1 MRRKPDT
8 GGASLL
14 KPDDSRTHREKSRV
28 ETLQNVC
35 IEYTV
40 DEADG
45 SLFILLAQFL
55 YHLLPAPAVSPVCY
69 CSMCHHYFLHL
80 PFNAIII
87 SLLGSD
93 NTTLYCSTYLTL
105 KDNDSHNKRAFV
117 CPHKRQK
124 FLGDI

>member
-35 IEYTV
+35 IEYRV

-45 SLFILLAQFL
+45 GLFILLAQFL
-55 YHLLPAPAVSPVCY
+55 YHLLP
-69 CSMCHHYFLHL
+69 L
-80 PFNAIII
+80 PLSVLSAIAQCVTIT
-87 SLLGSD
+87 SYTCLS
-93 NTTLYCSTYLTL
+93 TL
-105 KDNDSHNKRAFV
+105 
-117 CPHKRQK
+117 
-124 FLGDI
+124 

>member
-35 IEYTV
+35 IEYRV

-45 SLFILLAQFL
+45 GLFILLAQFL
-55 YHLLPAPAVSPVCY
+55 YHLLPPSCQSCLLLLNVSP
-69 CSMCHHYFLHL
+69 LL
-80 PFNAIII
+80 PTLAFQR
-87 SLLGSD
+87 D
-93 NTTLYCSTYLTL
+93 N
-105 KDNDSHNKRAFV
+105 N
-117 CPHKRQK
+117 
-124 FLGDI
+124 

>member
-1 MRRKPDT
+1 MKQTR
-8 GGASLL
+8 G
-14 KPDDSRTHREKSRV
+14 
-28 ETLQNVC
+28 
-35 IEYTV
+35 
-40 DEADG
+40 
-45 SLFILLAQFL
+45 FIYFTSTIFVSP
-55 YHLLPAPAVSPVCY
+55 PAPAPVSPVCY